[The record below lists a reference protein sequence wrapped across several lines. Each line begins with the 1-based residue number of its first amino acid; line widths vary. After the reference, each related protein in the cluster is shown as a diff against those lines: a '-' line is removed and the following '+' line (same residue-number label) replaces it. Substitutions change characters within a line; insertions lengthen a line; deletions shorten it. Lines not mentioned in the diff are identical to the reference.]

1 MLCFSHLR
9 WSFVY
14 QRPQHLLTRLQR
26 EAQVLFFE
34 EPIFDGR
41 ASADLRV
48 EVQPSGVI
56 VLTPLLP
63 VGASA
68 AESQRM
74 LLDNFLPAKRMKCSL
89 AWYYTPMAL
98 PFTRH
103 LELDAVVYDCMDELT
118 NFDGAP
124 RELPSLEQELFQRA
138 DVVFVGG
145 KSLYEVK
152 RHRHS
157 NTHLFPSSID
167 RDHFVVARRAM
178 DDPADQ
184 KAIPRPR
191 IGFFGVLD
199 ERLDRELLREVAE
212 QQPTWQFVLVGP
224 TVKITLESLPELPNL
239 HYLGQKKYEELP
251 AYLANWDVAML
262 PFAQN
267 ASTRFI
273 SPTKTPE
280 YLAAGRATVSTPI
293 PDVID
298 PYGLNGLAEIA
309 QGAQEFRRAIEKL
322 LEPRDPEWLE
332 RVDAYLRDLSWDR
345 TFAGMWQQTK
355 PFLAGNKDKVA
366 PASDRRREESGAC
379 LTT

>member
-1 MLCFSHLR
+1 VLCFSHLR

-14 QRPQHLLTRLQR
+14 QRPQHLLTRLQC

-41 ASADLRV
+41 AAADLRV
-48 EVQPSGVI
+48 EVQPSGVM

-63 VGASA
+63 MGASA
-68 AESQRM
+68 AEDQRM
-74 LLDNFLPAKRMKCSL
+74 LLDKFLAARKITRCL

-103 LELDAVVYDCMDELT
+103 LELDAVVYDCMDELS

-124 RELPSLEQELFQRA
+124 RELRSLEQELFQRA

-145 KSLYEVK
+145 RSLYEVK
-152 RHRHS
+152 RHRHP
-157 NTHLFPSSID
+157 NTHLFSSSID
-167 RDHFVVARRAM
+167 RDHFGVARRAM

-199 ERLDRELLREVAE
+199 ERLDRELLREIAE
-212 QQPTWQFVLVGP
+212 QQPTWQFVLIGP
-224 TVKITLESLPELPNL
+224 TVKITPGSLPESPNL
-239 HYLGQKKYEELP
+239 HYLGQKEYKELP

-280 YLAAGRATVSTPI
+280 YLAAGCATVSTPI
-293 PDVID
+293 PDVVD

-309 QGAQEFRRAIEKL
+309 QDAEEFQRAIERL
-322 LEPRDPEWLE
+322 LKPRPSDWLE

-345 TFAGMWQQTK
+345 TFAGMWQQIE
-355 PFLAGNKDKVA
+355 PFLAANRYRVTPSAERG
-366 PASDRRREESGAC
+366 SGAC